1 MVSCCDLYKE
11 RELDGVNTVAQE
23 QILVDDLTQ
32 FDKIL
37 FLYKIMQVIY
47 KICRVLNQY
56 IHKSGKG
63 IILFR
68 FKFRFEHFDLRGGDK
83 ATAMQVT
90 SDRFYQTL
98 HKFVQIIIFL

>member
-1 MVSCCDLYKE
+1 MRK
-11 RELDGVNTVAQE
+11 RLDYIGVRTSKKPSFYPLEHPMCEWPA
-23 QILVDDLTQ
+23 T
-32 FDKIL
+32 
-37 FLYKIMQVIY
+37 YMQVIY